1 MKDQSFIGHAG
12 YLGVFL
18 VVVAVQI
25 LGDDSDFMFI
35 CRGRDFL
42 KCEKLVTESPERKV
56 YLMESALLGVLE
68 NLCANCLFLPVS
80 LLLTWG
86 LAAALGILVYNWY
99 GRPIIWAKRLFGLG
113 RKNRIDVFV
122 SQSQPSEATTRT
134 GVMTSAEMTAVEELK
149 DALGLAFQIPAN
161 VELLV
166 EKIGA
171 KELRPTVP
179 DLKIRQAP
187 TEDLKNPIAS
197 VDSLLLVGGPVR
209 NRVTEYY
216 LDHCEAWLKFDP
228 EEKSFVTLAGNPDPR
243 PIPNC
248 NAVLQKVGFGSTVV
262 FIVFGTGEEQTAVAV
277 KYLAQN
283 WEELY
288 HEFNGKDFGI
298 ALQVSTEDTSPV
310 KVLERLPTGH
320 RLWPLTI

>member
-1 MKDQSFIGHAG
+1 
-12 YLGVFL
+12 
-18 VVVAVQI
+18 
-25 LGDDSDFMFI
+25 
-35 CRGRDFL
+35 
-42 KCEKLVTESPERKV
+42 
-56 YLMESALLGVLE
+56 MESALLGVLE

-86 LAAALGILVYNWY
+86 LAVALGILVYNWY

-113 RKNRIDVFV
+113 KRSRIDVFV
-122 SQSQPSEATTRT
+122 SQHSESTTKT
-134 GVMTSAEMTAVEELK
+134 EVMASAEMTAVGELN
-149 DALGLAFQIPAN
+149 DALGDAFQIPAN

-166 EKIGA
+166 EKLRA

-179 DLKIRQAP
+179 ELKIRPAP
-187 TEDLKNPIAS
+187 TEELKKPIAA
-197 VDSLLLVGGPVR
+197 VDSLLLVGGPLR

-262 FIVFGTGEEQTAVAV
+262 FIVFGTGEGQTAVAV

-283 WEELY
+283 WKELY
-288 HEFNGKDFGI
+288 HEFNDKDFGI
-298 ALQVSTEDTSPV
+298 ALQVSTEGTSQV
-310 KVLERLPTGH
+310 KVLERLSAGH
-320 RLWPLTI
+320 RLWPF